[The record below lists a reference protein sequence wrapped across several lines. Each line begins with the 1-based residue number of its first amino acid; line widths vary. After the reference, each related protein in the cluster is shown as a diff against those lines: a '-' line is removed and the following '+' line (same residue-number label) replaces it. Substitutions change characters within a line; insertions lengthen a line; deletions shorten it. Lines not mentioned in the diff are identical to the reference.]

1 MKIAIVCYPT
11 VGGSGIVATELAYN
25 LASFGNIVHLVSY
38 SPPFRFNK
46 YNENIFF
53 HNVPITNYP
62 LFEFPMYTISIAA
75 KLAEIVESENIEII
89 HCHYAIP
96 HTISGIIAKEIVNKF
111 SKVKVV
117 TTLHGTDVTLV
128 GKQENFR
135 KIVQYALNKTD
146 AITCVSEFLYQSTIR
161 EFSPN
166 KPIEVIPNFVD
177 TNEYKRQSNPKL
189 RRRFADD
196 EEKIIIHISNFRK
209 VKRVPDVVQTFSLIQ
224 KQIPSRLI
232 LVGDGPDFSEIENL
246 IIKLNLKDKVWLL
259 GEQTSIVELLSI
271 SDLFILTSET
281 EGFGLAALEAMSCE
295 VPVVC
300 YNVGGLSEF
309 VFYGING
316 FLVPLGNIE
325 LLANKSIELLR
336 NDTLRQI
343 FGINARK
350 TVVENFDSRIIT
362 EKYLNLYLSL
372 INGSI
377 L

>member
-111 SKVKVV
+111 SKMKVV

-232 LVGDGPDFSEIENL
+232 LVGDGPDFSEVENL
-246 IIKLNLKDKVWLL
+246 IMKLNLKDKVWLL

-300 YNVGGLSEF
+300 YNVGGLNEF
-309 VFYGING
+309 VFDGING
-316 FLVPLGNIE
+316 FLLPLGNIE

-343 FGINARK
+343 FAINARK
-350 TVVENFDSRIIT
+350 TVVENFDSRIII

>member
-25 LASFGNIVHLVSY
+25 LANFGNIVHLVSY

-300 YNVGGLSEF
+300 YNVGGLNEF
-309 VFYGING
+309 VFDGING

-336 NDTLRQI
+336 NDTLRQS
-343 FGINARK
+343 FAINARK
-350 TVVENFDSRIIT
+350 TVVKNFDSRIIT

>member
-232 LVGDGPDFSEIENL
+232 LVGDGPDFSEVENL
-246 IIKLNLKDKVWLL
+246 IMKLNLKDKVWLL

-300 YNVGGLSEF
+300 YNVGGLNEF
-309 VFYGING
+309 VFDGING

-336 NDTLRQI
+336 NDTLRQS
-343 FGINARK
+343 FAINARK
-350 TVVENFDSRIIT
+350 TVVKNFDSRIIT

>member
-232 LVGDGPDFSEIENL
+232 LVGDGPDFSEVENL
-246 IIKLNLKDKVWLL
+246 IMKLNLKDKVWLL

-300 YNVGGLSEF
+300 YNVGGLNEF
-309 VFYGING
+309 VFDGING
-316 FLVPLGNIE
+316 FLLPLGNIE

-336 NDTLRQI
+336 NDTLRQS
-343 FGINARK
+343 FAINARK
-350 TVVENFDSRIIT
+350 TVVKNFDSRIIT

>member
-25 LASFGNIVHLVSY
+25 LASFGNIVHLISY

-209 VKRVPDVVQTFSLIQ
+209 VKRVPDVVQTFSLIL

-232 LVGDGPDFSEIENL
+232 LVGDGPDFSEVENL

-300 YNVGGLSEF
+300 YNVGGLNEF
-309 VFYGING
+309 VFDGING
-316 FLVPLGNIE
+316 FLVRVGNIE

-336 NDTLRQI
+336 NDTLRQS
-343 FGINARK
+343 FAINARK
-350 TVVENFDSRIIT
+350 TVVKNFDSRIII

>member
-232 LVGDGPDFSEIENL
+232 LVGDGPDFSEVENL
-246 IIKLNLKDKVWLL
+246 IMKLNLKDKVWLL

-300 YNVGGLSEF
+300 YNVGGLNEF
-309 VFYGING
+309 VFDGING

-343 FGINARK
+343 FAINARK
-350 TVVENFDSRIIT
+350 TVVKNFDSRIIT

>member
-25 LASFGNIVHLVSY
+25 LASFDNIVHLVSY

-232 LVGDGPDFSEIENL
+232 LVGDGPDFSEVENL

-300 YNVGGLSEF
+300 YNVGGLNEF
-309 VFYGING
+309 VFDGING
-316 FLVPLGNIE
+316 FFVPLGNIE

-336 NDTLRQI
+336 NDTLRQS
-343 FGINARK
+343 FAINARK
-350 TVVENFDSRIIT
+350 TVVKNFDSRIIT

>member
-25 LASFGNIVHLVSY
+25 LASFGNIIHIVSY

-96 HTISGIIAKEIVNKF
+96 HTISGIISKEIVNKF

-209 VKRVPDVVQTFSLIQ
+209 VKRVPDVVQTFSLIL

-232 LVGDGPDFSEIENL
+232 LVGDGPNFSEVENL
-246 IIKLNLKDKVWLL
+246 IIKLNFKDKVWLL

-300 YNVGGLSEF
+300 YNVGGLNEF
-309 VFYGING
+309 VFDGING
-316 FLVPLGNIE
+316 FLVRLGNIE

-343 FGINARK
+343 FAINARK

>member
-232 LVGDGPDFSEIENL
+232 LVGDGPDFSEVENL
-246 IIKLNLKDKVWLL
+246 IMKLNLKDKVWLL

-300 YNVGGLSEF
+300 YNVGGLNEF
-309 VFYGING
+309 VFDGING

-343 FGINARK
+343 FAINARK

-372 INGSI
+372 INGDI

>member
-232 LVGDGPDFSEIENL
+232 LVGDGPDFSEVENL
-246 IIKLNLKDKVWLL
+246 IMKLNLKDKVWLL

-309 VFYGING
+309 VFDGING

-336 NDTLRQI
+336 NDTLRQS
-343 FGINARK
+343 FAINARK

-372 INGSI
+372 INGGI

>member
-232 LVGDGPDFSEIENL
+232 LVGDGPDFSEVENL

-300 YNVGGLSEF
+300 YNVGGLNEF
-309 VFYGING
+309 VFDGING

-336 NDTLRQI
+336 NDTLRQS
-343 FGINARK
+343 FSINARK

-362 EKYLNLYLSL
+362 EKYLNLYLLL
-372 INGSI
+372 INGDI

>member
-232 LVGDGPDFSEIENL
+232 LVGDGPDFSEVENL
-246 IIKLNLKDKVWLL
+246 IMKLNLKDKVWLL

-300 YNVGGLSEF
+300 YNVGGLNEF
-309 VFYGING
+309 VFDGING

-336 NDTLRQI
+336 NDTLRQS
-343 FGINARK
+343 FAINARK

-362 EKYLNLYLSL
+362 EKYINLYFSL
-372 INGSI
+372 INGGI